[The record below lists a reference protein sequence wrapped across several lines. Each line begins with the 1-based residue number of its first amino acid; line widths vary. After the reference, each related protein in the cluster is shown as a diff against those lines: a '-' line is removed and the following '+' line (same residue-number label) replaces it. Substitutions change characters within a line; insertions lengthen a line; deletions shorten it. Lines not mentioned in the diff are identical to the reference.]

1 MAETLGPGRRGW
13 LWYVPARVTQNDELP
28 PAVAA
33 ALAAPVPPG
42 ESTVEAAAI
51 PFHALTWG
59 AAGAPPILMLHGV
72 TSTAGTW
79 WRMGPGLA
87 AAGFR
92 IVAPDLPGHG
102 LTGHWAG
109 HHRFRENA
117 EDLVAFVRAAGLE
130 RPDLRIVGH
139 SWGAMTAAA
148 MPSAGLAPARLVLLD
163 PPAVPLSAIAVM
175 LEDPAERAY
184 DNVAEAIAAI
194 GPLNPT
200 WSYGDVVAKAEGL
213 TQFDEAAVRA
223 VLTQNGN
230 WDGGLASL
238 ADPQAQRTP
247 VWLIRGDPTAGGYV
261 PDAFLPAF
269 EARIGAERIIT
280 IQGAP
285 HSPQRTHPEALARAL
300 LRSLKD

>member
-1 MAETLGPGRRGW
+1 
-13 LWYVPARVTQNDELP
+13 VTQNDELP

-42 ESTVEAAAI
+42 ESTVEAAGI
-51 PFHALTWG
+51 RFHALSWG
-59 AAGAPPILMLHGV
+59 AADAPPVLMLHGV

-79 WRMGPGLA
+79 WRMGPALA
-87 AAGFR
+87 AAGLR

-102 LTGHWAG
+102 LTGQWTG
-109 HHRFRENA
+109 HYRFRDNA
-117 EDLVAFVRAAGLE
+117 ADLVAFVRAAGLE

-139 SWGAMTAAA
+139 SWGATTAAA
-148 MPSAGLAPARLVLLD
+148 MPSAGVVPARLVLLD
-163 PPAVPLSAIAVM
+163 PPAVPLSAIALM
-175 LEDPAERAY
+175 LDDPAEHAY
-184 DNVAEAIAAI
+184 DDVAEAIAAI

-223 VLTQNGN
+223 ILTQNGD

-238 ADPQAQRTP
+238 ADPSAQRAP
-247 VWLIRGDPTAGGYV
+247 VWLIRGDPAAGGYV
-261 PDAFLPAF
+261 PDAVLPGF
-269 EARIGAERIIT
+269 TARVGAERIIT

-300 LRSLKD
+300 LRALKD